1 MPRQTEGP
9 TKGQKEGWID
19 PILQD
24 PYGYPQGPYCQLFQI
39 LLNQTL
45 TNQMNLIADVSTNS
59 VRSLAG
65 KIYSDTFAKIISKFR
80 TRIDHSS

>member
-1 MPRQTEGP
+1 
-9 TKGQKEGWID
+9 
-19 PILQD
+19 
-24 PYGYPQGPYCQLFQI
+24 
-39 LLNQTL
+39 
-45 TNQMNLIADVSTNS
+45 MNLIADVSTNS